1 MARLE
6 HGRDLLE
13 QMREVAEGAGVQMA
27 YLGAIGA
34 LQDARLAFYDQS
46 THRYEAIS
54 IDQPAEIA
62 SCIGNLT
69 KKDGQPFIHAH
80 AVLALSDGRVMG
92 GHLVGGSVF
101 AAELYIQELMGTQLE
116 RRLDSTTGLYL
127 W

>member
-6 HGRDLLE
+6 HGRDILE
-13 QMREVAEGAGVQMA
+13 QMKGVAEGAGVQMA
-27 YLGAIGA
+27 YIGAIGA

-46 THRYEAIS
+46 THRYEAFS
-54 IDQPAEIA
+54 VDQPAEIA

-69 KKDGQPFIHAH
+69 NKDGQPFVHAH
-80 AVLALSDGRVMG
+80 AVLALSDGRAIG

-101 AAELYIQELMGTQLE
+101 AAELYIQELIGAELE
-116 RRLDSTTGLYL
+116 RNLDKTTGLYL